1 MCAAACSAHI
11 RESAMFRRCRSATEP
26 RIFVDTVT
34 GGIIYPFRMD
44 HPDTPLA
51 ELPMD
56 ELIVCPQCDAVY
68 RLRRPAHGERAACE
82 RCHTALITPRKNA
95 GLQIIAV
102 AVAVMVL
109 IIGAAVFPFLTIDAA
124 GNRNAVSVLDAALAF
139 AGGPMIFLSL
149 ATAALIFFIPLLR
162 VMLTLYVLIPV
173 VLDRPAARHAVAA
186 FRLSEELRPWS
197 MAEVFAIGCAVAL
210 VKVADLADV
219 GFGPAFYMFGALV
232 VLVIAQDRFLCKWSV
247 WNSLEQPKK
256 S

>member
-1 MCAAACSAHI
+1 
-11 RESAMFRRCRSATEP
+11 
-26 RIFVDTVT
+26 
-34 GGIIYPFRMD
+34 MD

-82 RCHTALITPRKNA
+82 RCHTALITPRRNA

-124 GNRNAVSVLDAALAF
+124 GARNAVSVLDAALAF
-139 AGGPMIFLSL
+139 SGGAMIFLSL

-162 VMLTLYVLIPV
+162 VLLTLYVLIPV

-232 VLVIAQDRFLCKWSV
+232 ILVIAQDKFLCKWSV
-247 WNSLEQPKK
+247 WNSLEHPKT